1 MPMAQNPMAARS
13 RHSHCSTPVQ
23 SVFSIAW
30 RGGGH
35 RPSDSR
41 ADGVDHT
48 GLPPKEDLRQLLLIV
63 DDDRDIREM
72 LSDYLAAEGYCVDSV
87 ATGEEALERLVRRRY
102 RLVILDIM
110 LPAMSGLDVLRKMQS
125 FSTAPVLMLTA
136 RGEAADRVLG
146 LRLGADD
153 YLPKPFVPQELA
165 ARVQAILRRAEHSQE
180 EPGSILEVG
189 DISLDPKSRLVRRSG
204 QPVELTTVEFDLLL
218 VFLAHA
224 GRVVSR
230 EQLQREVLGRECTPF
245 DRSIDTHV
253 CNLRKK
259 LGGTAEGIERIKSVR
274 GSGYLYGRSSWRN
287 V

>member
-1 MPMAQNPMAARS
+1 MAQNPMAARS
-13 RHSHCSTPVQ
+13 RHSHCGAPFRGVI
-23 SVFSIAW
+23 SIAW
-30 RGGGH
+30 RGDGH
-35 RPSDSR
+35 RASDSR
-41 ADGVDHT
+41 AHGADHT
-48 GLPPKEDLRQLLLIV
+48 GLPPAEDLRRPLLIV
-63 DDDRDIREM
+63 DDDQDIREM
-72 LSDYLAAEGYCVDSV
+72 LSDYLEAEGYSVTSV
-87 ATGEEALERLVRRRY
+87 ATGEEALERLASRRY

-110 LPAMSGLDVLRKMQS
+110 LPGMSGLDVLRKMQS

-165 ARVQAILRRAEHSQE
+165 ARVQAVLRRALRSQE
-180 EPGSILEVG
+180 EPVSILEAG

-204 QPVELTTVEFDLLL
+204 EPVELTTVEFELLR
-218 VFLAHA
+218 VFLVHA

-230 EQLQREVLGRECTPF
+230 EQLQQEVLGRECTPF

-259 LGGTAEGIERIKSVR
+259 LGGTVEGIERIKSVR
-274 GSGYLYGRSSWRN
+274 GSGYLYSRPSLRN
-287 V
+287 A

>member
-1 MPMAQNPMAARS
+1 MAQNPMTARS
-13 RHSHCSTPVQ
+13 RHSRCSTPVQ

-35 RPSDSR
+35 AASDSR
-41 ADGVDHT
+41 ADRADHT
-48 GLPPKEDLRQLLLIV
+48 GLPPAEDLRQLLLIV

-72 LSDYLAAEGYCVDSV
+72 LSDYLEAEGYCVDSV
-87 ATGEEALERLVRRRY
+87 ATGEDALEHMVIRRY
-102 RLVILDIM
+102 HLVVLDIM
-110 LPAMSGLDVLRKMQS
+110 LPGISGLDVLRKMQS
-125 FSTAPVLMLTA
+125 FSAVPVLMLTA

-153 YLPKPFVPQELA
+153 YLSKPFVPQELA

-180 EPGSILEVG
+180 EPVSILEVG

-204 QPVELTTVEFDLLL
+204 EPVELTTVEYDLLR
-218 VFLAHA
+218 VFLVHA

-259 LGGTAEGIERIKSVR
+259 LGATAEGIERIKSVR
-274 GSGYLYGRSSWRN
+274 GSGYLYSRPSLRSS
-287 V
+287 